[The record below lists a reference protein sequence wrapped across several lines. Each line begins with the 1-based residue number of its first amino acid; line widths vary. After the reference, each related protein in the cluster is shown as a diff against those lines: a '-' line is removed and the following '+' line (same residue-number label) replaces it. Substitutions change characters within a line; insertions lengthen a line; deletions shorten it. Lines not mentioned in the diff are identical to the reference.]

1 MQPEPH
7 DQIAGL
13 DEETA
18 LPAALA
24 DGFLVRATT
33 VHARR
38 GQILISHGSEADDV
52 FLIVRGK
59 LQISTFSVNGRETI
73 LRQMGP
79 GRLVGEMA
87 AISATPR
94 SATVAAVEETVLGR
108 LSGGAFRTF
117 LHEVPGAGYWMAVQL
132 ASRVRNL
139 SEKTTELATLPVSA
153 RLHSELLRMAVVAGQ
168 GDERCEIKPLPT
180 HADLAARIGTHREAV
195 TRELGLLE
203 QEGLVSRS
211 GRALVIPS
219 ITRLKALLERLAR

>member
-1 MQPEPH
+1 MQSAPH
-7 DQIAGL
+7 DQISGL
-13 DEETA
+13 DAETA
-18 LPAALA
+18 LPAGLA
-24 DGFLVRATT
+24 DAFLARATT

-59 LQISTFSVNGRETI
+59 LQVSTFSVNGRETI

-79 GRLVGEMA
+79 GRLVGEMS

-108 LSGGAFRTF
+108 LSGAAFRTF

-153 RLHSELLRMAVVAGQ
+153 RLHSELLRLAVEAG
-168 GDERCEIKPLPT
+168 GDPERCEIKPLPT
-180 HADLAARIGTHREAV
+180 HAELAARIGTHREAV

-203 QEGLVSRS
+203 QEGLIMRS

-219 ITRLKALLERLAR
+219 IARLKSLLERLSG